1 MKEIKKAVLHGLK
14 KGLTPSDKLEQL
26 VVDFAIR
33 KTAGSREDLDG
44 VFYSKNG
51 KHVIMA
57 AKSMS
62 GSYTVCEGVREIDA
76 DAFWGCA
83 FLESITLPE
92 GLESIGHEAFGRCIS
107 LRSLTIPE
115 SVVKLGTN
123 PFIGTRDLNIVSKSP
138 QIKFDGKAVYSDGG
152 KTLVAY
158 IADDKEYSVANGVT
172 TIGEKAFYGKKNLQR
187 ITLPESLKVIDDEAF
202 FDCDKLLGITI
213 GKNVDKIGECAFGDN
228 INLRTIEFCGVPS
241 KMKRTMLAGCD
252 ELRSMVIPYGTMQKF
267 RKIARDFED
276 RVVEKGKR
284 KSPIY
289 K

>member
-1 MKEIKKAVLHGLK
+1 MLHGLK
-14 KGLTPSDKLEQL
+14 KGLTPNDKLEQL

-33 KTAGSREDLDG
+33 KTTGSREDLDG

-57 AKSMS
+57 AKSLG

-83 FLESITLPE
+83 FLESVTLPD

-107 LRSLTIPE
+107 LHSLTIPE
-115 SVVKLGTN
+115 TVVKLGTN
-123 PFIGTRDLNIVSKSP
+123 PFIGTRGLKITSKSEK
-138 QIKFDGKAVYSDGG
+138 IKFDGKAVYSDGG

-158 IADDKEYSVANGVT
+158 IADDKEYSVAEGVT
-172 TIGEKAFYGKKNLQR
+172 VIGEKAFAGKKNLQR
-187 ITLPESLKVIDDEAF
+187 VTLPESLKVIDDEAF
-202 FDCDKLLGITI
+202 FDCDNLLHVTI
-213 GKNVDKIGECAFGDN
+213 GKEVERIGDCAFGDN
-228 INLRTIEFCGVPS
+228 INLRTIEFCGVPA

-252 ELRSMVIPYGTMQKF
+252 ELRNVTIPNGSMQKF

-276 RVVEKGKR
+276 RITEKEKR
-284 KSPIY
+284 KSPMY